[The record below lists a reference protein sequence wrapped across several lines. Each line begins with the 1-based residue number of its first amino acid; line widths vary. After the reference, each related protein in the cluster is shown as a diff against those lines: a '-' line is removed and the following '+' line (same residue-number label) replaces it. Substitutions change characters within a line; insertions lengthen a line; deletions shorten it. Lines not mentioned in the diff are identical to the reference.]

1 MDGGSPRQRGAVQ
14 SLRSVQIPFGDC
26 VFDPE
31 ARELRRSGVVVP
43 LSPLAFELLRVLL
56 QARPRAIP
64 QSELKQRLWPDSVVG
79 RTSLARLIT
88 EVRKATGDR
97 RGRPRWIRTH
107 HGFGYSFCGEAGEP
121 PGAQVADA
129 CRLLFGTREIS
140 LGNGEHLIGRAP
152 DCAMRVD
159 TPKASRHHARI
170 VVSGRRAVL
179 EDLGSKNGTYLGSRR
194 IEGPTPLGDGAEI
207 GIGTA
212 VLIFLCPGG
221 TGSTE
226 TA

>member
-1 MDGGSPRQRGAVQ
+1 MLIPAGAVQ
-14 SLRSVQIPFGDC
+14 SPRPVQIRFGDC

-31 ARELRRSGVVVP
+31 ARELRRSGVAVP
-43 LSPLAFELLRVLL
+43 LSPLALELFRVLL
-56 QARPRAIP
+56 QSRPRAIP

-97 RGRPRWIRTH
+97 RGRARWIRTH
-107 HGFGYSFCGEAGEP
+107 HGFGYSFCGEVREP
-121 PGAQVADA
+121 HEVKPSSA
-129 CRLLFGTREIS
+129 CRLLWGSREVS
-140 LGNGEHLIGRAP
+140 LGEGENLIGRAP
-152 DCAMRVD
+152 DCTMRID
-159 TPKASRHHARI
+159 TPKTSRHHARI
-170 VVSGRRAVL
+170 VVSAGRAVL
-179 EDLGSKNGTYLGSRR
+179 EDLGSRNGTYLGARR
-194 IEGPTPLGDGAEI
+194 IQGPTPLKDGDEI

-212 VLIFLCPGG
+212 ILIFLGPGG

>member
-1 MDGGSPRQRGAVQ
+1 MAVESPRP
-14 SLRSVQIPFGDC
+14 VQIRFGDC

-31 ARELRRSGVVVP
+31 VRELRRSGVAVP
-43 LSPLAFELLRVLL
+43 LSPLALELFRVLL

-97 RGRPRWIRTH
+97 SDRPRWVRTH
-107 HGFGYSFCGEAGEP
+107 HGFGYSFCGVAREPADTKPGE
-121 PGAQVADA
+121 A
-129 CRLLFGTREIS
+129 CRLLWGSRVIS
-140 LGNGEHLIGRAP
+140 LVDGENLIGRAP
-152 DCAMRVD
+152 DCTMRVD
-159 TPKASRHHARI
+159 TPKTSRHHARI
-170 VVSGRRAVL
+170 VVNAGRAVI
-179 EDLGSKNGTYLGSRR
+179 EDLGSRNGTHLGARR
-194 IEGPTPLGDGAEI
+194 IEGPTPLRDGDEI
-207 GIGTA
+207 LIGTA
-212 VLIFLCPGG
+212 VMIFLGPGG